1 MGSSYSTASED
12 VNSLR
17 HEPSDSPEENPM
29 YYPRNS
35 ADAVE
40 SFNILRQKLPSELV
54 LDVLEFA
61 EYWVLS
67 AVHREDR
74 MEYTERDCHDRTPYL
89 TSEPIQGERFPV
101 REIRINIWSHDQ
113 GWSSYR
119 EDHGTF
125 RNSWTWFELGIER
138 PPGRDDTSKDEDL
151 RLATNVHAGRET
163 MHHRIMYNGDQK
175 PRWMQYLQPG
185 DRISIVP
192 RARFPGWRNTVE
204 KASIEVYTSPV
215 L

>member
-1 MGSSYSTASED
+1 MGSSYSTISVD
-12 VNSLR
+12 VNSIR
-17 HEPSDSPEENPM
+17 REASASTGGNRIH
-29 YYPRNS
+29 YPRHS
-35 ADAVE
+35 ADSVE
-40 SFNILRQKLPSELV
+40 TFNILRQKLPSELV
-54 LDVLEFA
+54 LEILEFA

-74 MEYTERDCHDRTPYL
+74 VHYNESDCRDRTPYL

-101 REIRINIWSHDQ
+101 QEIKINIWSHDQ

-125 RNSWTWFELGIER
+125 NNSWTWFDLGIEK
-138 PPGRDDTSKDEDL
+138 PPGREDIPTDENL

-163 MHHRIMYNGDQK
+163 MNHQIIYRRDQALN
-175 PRWMQYLQPG
+175 WMQNLQAG

-192 RARFPGWRNTVE
+192 RARFAGWRNTVE